1 MSRPYL
7 MILSGLL
14 LVVFTGCSSHHQG
27 NYSRAQG
34 DYWNKAG
41 QDVSGLVEKHVHDP
55 EKVKQVNVV
64 MGEIITE
71 IKSARE
77 QHRQYHRAL
86 YELNANYAASPDE
99 FTHILDELNN
109 SRMRS
114 SAKILGLRFKM
125 KGLLTAQEWA
135 GLSEELQ
142 NYGSRYYGKKTD
154 SAAPVGPQTLSRP
167 CGSHNSRSTPG
178 LWLRNSSCAEWSVSS
193 SPLTEA

>member
-1 MSRPYL
+1 MSRRYL
-7 MILSGLL
+7 MLLSGLVL
-14 LVVFTGCSSHHQG
+14 ALFTGCSSHHHG

-41 QDVSGLVEKHVHDP
+41 QDVSGLVEKHVQDP

-99 FTHILDELNN
+99 FTKILDELSN

-125 KGLLTAQEWA
+125 KGLVTAQEWA
-135 GLSEELQ
+135 GLSGDLQ
-142 NYGSRYYGKKTD
+142 NYGSRYYGKQTD
-154 SAAPVGPQTLSRP
+154 SAAP
-167 CGSHNSRSTPG
+167 
-178 LWLRNSSCAEWSVSS
+178 AVSQ
-193 SPLTEA
+193 P

>member
-1 MSRPYL
+1 MSRRYL
-7 MILSGLL
+7 MFLSGIL
-14 LVVFTGCSSHHQG
+14 LVVFTGCSSHHHG

-41 QDVSGLVEKHVHDP
+41 QDVSGLVEKHVQDP

-99 FTHILDELNN
+99 FTTILDELNN

-135 GLSEELQ
+135 GLSEDLQ
-142 NYGSRYYGKKTD
+142 NYGGRYYGKKTD
-154 SAAPVGPQTLSRP
+154 SAVPA
-167 CGSHNSRSTPG
+167 
-178 LWLRNSSCAEWSVSS
+178 VSQ
-193 SPLTEA
+193 P

>member
-1 MSRPYL
+1 MSSRYL
-7 MILSGLL
+7 MLLSGLIL
-14 LVVFTGCSSHHQG
+14 TLFAGCSSHHHG
-27 NYSRAQG
+27 NYDRAQG

-41 QDVSGLVEKHVHDP
+41 KDVSGLVEKHVKDP

-77 QHRQYHRAL
+77 QHREYHRAL

-99 FTHILDELNN
+99 FTKILDELNN

-125 KGLLTAQEWA
+125 KGLLTAQEWT
-135 GLSEELQ
+135 GLSEDLKG
-142 NYGSRYYGKKTD
+142 YGSRYYGK
-154 SAAPVGPQTLSRP
+154 R
-167 CGSHNSRSTPG
+167 
-178 LWLRNSSCAEWSVSS
+178 
-193 SPLTEA
+193 TEAPAPSQP

>member
-1 MSRPYL
+1 MSGRNL
-7 MILSGLL
+7 MFLGGIL
-14 LVVFTGCSSHHQG
+14 LVLFTGCSSHHHG
-27 NYSRAQG
+27 SYSRAST

-41 QDVSGLVEKHVHDP
+41 KDVSGLVEKHVHDP
-55 EKVKQVNVV
+55 EKVKEVNTV

-86 YELNANYAASPDE
+86 YELNANYSASPEE
-99 FTHILDELNN
+99 FTKILDELNN

-135 GLSEELQ
+135 GLSEDLQ
-142 NYGSRYYGKKTD
+142 NYGSRYYGTKMD
-154 SAAPVGPQTLSRP
+154 SPVPPAP
-167 CGSHNSRSTPG
+167 HY
-178 LWLRNSSCAEWSVSS
+178 
-193 SPLTEA
+193 

>member
-1 MSRPYL
+1 MSRRYL
-7 MILSGLL
+7 MLLSGIL
-14 LVVFTGCSSHHQG
+14 LVLFTGCSSHHHG

-41 QDVSGLVEKHVHDP
+41 QDVSGLVEKHVQDP

-99 FTHILDELNN
+99 FTKILDELNN

-135 GLSEELQ
+135 GLSEDLQ

-154 SAAPVGPQTLSRP
+154 SGAP
-167 CGSHNSRSTPG
+167 
-178 LWLRNSSCAEWSVSS
+178 AVSQ
-193 SPLTEA
+193 P